1 MHFKTSISVSVVMA
15 CYLQGFGSFPRPRRY
30 VLFNTHNC
38 ALKRKHHSSHQ
49 NPRVKNNQRSAPEKL
64 CQSSIYTFPV
74 NPRCTSNG
82 KCRRRKNKTRLY
94 VLHYSSEK
102 ALKAIGTTSL
112 YYWSGTQNGW
122 TQSYLIL
129 TQIALHARPFTRR
142 MHLCNR
148 GDSLVVFCRHK
159 LYVIIKSQNLQ
170 APLPCLLKGPSTA
183 KQQLTFASLIQHLL
197 LYNY

>member
-1 MHFKTSISVSVVMA
+1 MLFTRFWQFPSPSSLCSFQYSQLCPKTKTSLLSSKPSGEKQPTVCPRKTVPKLHLHLSGQPQTHIQWQMSSKEK
-15 CYLQGFGSFPRPRRY
+15 QNSF
-30 VLFNTHNC
+30 
-38 ALKRKHHSSHQ
+38 
-49 NPRVKNNQRSAPEKL
+49 
-64 CQSSIYTFPV
+64 
-74 NPRCTSNG
+74 
-82 KCRRRKNKTRLY
+82 Y

-142 MHLCNR
+142 MHLCNH

-159 LYVIIKSQNLQ
+159 LYLIIKSHRTCKQHFLVSWKDPQLQ
-170 APLPCLLKGPSTA
+170 S
-183 KQQLTFASLIQHLL
+183 SNSHLL
-197 LYNY
+197 LSFNTYYYIIIS